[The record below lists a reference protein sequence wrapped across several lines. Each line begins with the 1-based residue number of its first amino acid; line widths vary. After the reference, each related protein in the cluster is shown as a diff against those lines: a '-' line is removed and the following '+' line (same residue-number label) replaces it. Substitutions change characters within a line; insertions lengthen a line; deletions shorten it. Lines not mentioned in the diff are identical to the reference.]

1 MMQNNTVVYRSPRQ
15 EFIRRFFQNKIA
27 VAATVFLGIITL
39 SAIFAPL
46 LTKFSPEHINP
57 RFAFQ
62 GLSAEHFLGTD
73 DLGRDTWS
81 RLLYG
86 GRVSLT
92 VGFVSM
98 FISVI
103 IGILVGALSGFFG
116 GWVETILMRLT
127 DALMALPRLFL
138 LLLVLTL
145 FGGSLTTVIVV
156 IGATS
161 WMGPARIVRGEVLR
175 WKQSVLVEASV
186 ALGATSMSILYKH
199 ILPQVMNSIIVAAT
213 FGVARSILVESAMS
227 FLGLGVQPPTPT
239 WGNMLTNAQNFI
251 WSAPIQ
257 VVFPGLMI
265 LLTVM
270 AFNFAGDG
278 LRDALDPKHYQ

>member
-1 MMQNNTVVYRSPRQ
+1 MQSKDLTIRTPRQ
-15 EFIRRFFQNKIA
+15 EVFRRFRENKVA
-27 VAATVFLGIITL
+27 VGATLFVALITL
-39 SAIFAPL
+39 AAIFAPFF
-46 LTKFSPEHINP
+46 TKFSPEEINP

-62 GLSAEHFLGTD
+62 GLSWNHLLGTD

-81 RLLYG
+81 RLLFG
-86 GRVSLT
+86 GRISLM

-98 FISVI
+98 GLSVV
-103 IGILVGALSGFFG
+103 IGIFVGALSGFFG
-116 GWVETILMRLT
+116 GWIETVLMRFT

-145 FGGSLTTVIVV
+145 FGGSLSTVIIV
-156 IGATS
+156 IGVTS

-175 WKQSVLVEASV
+175 WKESLLVEASV
-186 ALGATSMSILYKH
+186 ALGARSVTILYRH
-199 ILPQVMNSIIVAAT
+199 ILPQVLNSIIVAAT

-278 LRDALDPKHYQ
+278 LRDALDPKHYK